1 MRRIL
6 IVDDHPIFAEAF
18 AIMATRA
25 GVDCMVDVV
34 DTLAEAEQRI
44 LSSRGYSFVFLD
56 FLLPEANG
64 FSALIH
70 LKKLRPDI
78 PVAIISAREDAH
90 TVSMAHAFGAA
101 AYLGKSLSF
110 GDMQEQVR
118 RILGGES
125 VFPPSARPLT
135 DGEAFIRKKIEQ
147 LSPAQFRV
155 LCALCKGEPNKQ
167 IAARLELAE
176 ATIKSHLASI
186 YKVLG
191 VLNRS
196 QAILS
201 AKPYLDSFEAEGGAN
216 PPEPDAK

>member
-25 GVDCMVDVV
+25 GVGCMVDAVN
-34 DTLAEAEQRI
+34 TLAEAEQRI
-44 LSSRGYSFVFLD
+44 LSSRAYSFVFLD

-110 GDMQEQVR
+110 GDMQGASSQNSRRGVR
-118 RILGGES
+118 
-125 VFPPSARPLT
+125 VSAERAAAHRWRGVYPEEDRT
-135 DGEAFIRKKIEQ
+135 AVAGSI
-147 LSPAQFRV
+147 S
-155 LCALCKGEPNKQ
+155 CALCAVQ
-167 IAARLELAE
+167 R
-176 ATIKSHLASI
+176 
-186 YKVLG
+186 
-191 VLNRS
+191 
-196 QAILS
+196 
-201 AKPYLDSFEAEGGAN
+201 
-216 PPEPDAK
+216 